1 MKKIKL
7 KLNNDYKSFKKDF
20 ECELCGDLIIL
31 SGVNG
36 SGKSQLLRIIAK
48 QSNQTRDKYGNI
60 SHESI
65 TRDVEQT
72 QSEEKYEKI
81 ENIKLLSFR
90 ENINISQNFG
100 QANAYSIE
108 NDIQSA
114 WNFYSKY
121 ILNHPNLDT
130 NKLIYCNEQGDS
142 NIKNSAW
149 RSILSMIHSL
159 KNKYDNEKIYKLNQK
174 EFRESLPTDFIWRNE
189 DNIVGQVGNLFYKFC
204 CVRMKEQA
212 ECGIIGKK
220 FNNDDCLKNAPW
232 TILNNLFQ
240 KLNFKYRFKDD
251 YDFDITS
258 LSENPQLLQDEESRE
273 LIDLSDGEKSI
284 LKLALF
290 SMDINM
296 SKGIDLMLFD
306 EYDAPL
312 NPSLTESFFT
322 VIKDFYI
329 DKGIQVIITTHS
341 PATISLAPDYAQF
354 YEIFSQIND
363 SPKIINV
370 NQFDY
375 SELKEAN
382 KAYYDK
388 IKNQENRIQE
398 LELLLKH
405 DGNAVLVEDKYVQ
418 IYKIAY
424 LKLKGI
430 TNLTKD
436 NLDEMFMKNCKY
448 SINGNYSTGGL
459 YNILSCKN
467 ISLDANTKRICLFDF
482 DTEGYKTY
490 EKIKDFKIDKQKQY
504 CKYGDFNL
512 DKGFC
517 LKHKDCKRYAM
528 MIPIPSRLQNYVSI
542 ESSSDCFIEIETLLD
557 EDFLRSNDKTKQRN
571 KALTFYILK
580 DKHKCDFWEDLLF
593 ADKKV
598 FNDFEPLFNTIE
610 QIFNS

>member
-1 MKKIKL
+1 MKKLEIEILEK
-7 KLNNDYKSFKKDF
+7 YKSYRQNTNYIFN
-20 ECELCGDLIIL
+20 GDLIIL
-31 SGVNG
+31 SGING
-36 SGKSQLLRIIAK
+36 TGKSQLLKIIANNTNEK
-48 QSNQTRDKYGNI
+48 I
-60 SHESI
+60 SRTVKIIGENEN
-65 TRDVEQT
+65 VET
-72 QSEEKYEKI
+72 I
-81 ENIKLLSFR
+81 ENILFLSFR
-90 ENINISQNFG
+90 DNIDLGNDFGQYSINLRQININQAWGFYSQNIGFNKN
-100 QANAYSIE
+100 QQLFDAKKRQKY
-108 NDIQSA
+108 NDG
-114 WNFYSKY
+114 
-121 ILNHPNLDT
+121 T
-130 NKLIYCNEQGDS
+130 LIFNDNGT
-142 NIKNSAW
+142 KNPSW
-149 RSILSMIHSL
+149 RSIEQLLSLL
-159 KNKYDNEKIYKLNQK
+159 KEKYSDDKIFYISRD
-174 EFRESLPTDFIWRNE
+174 EFEHIIPQDFIWRNE
-189 DNIVGQVGNLFYKFC
+189 NDIIQQIGNLFYIAC
-204 CVRMKEQA
+204 CERADKQI
-212 ECGIIGKK
+212 ECSKTTNIFDNIAW
-220 FNNDDCLKNAPW
+220 LRTAPW
-232 TILNNLFQ
+232 TVLNKLFVD
-240 KLNFKYRFKDD
+240 LGFKYRFKDD
-251 YDFDITS
+251 YSFYTPNME
-258 LSENPQLLQDEESRE
+258 ENPKLRNNDEIRA
-273 LIDLSDGEKSI
+273 LTDLSDGEKAI
-284 LKLALF
+284 LKLALI
-290 SMDINM
+290 SLDEEI
-296 SKGIDLMLFD
+296 SKGIKLVLFD

-312 NPSLTESFFT
+312 NPSLTEAFYK
-322 VIKDFYI
+322 VVEDFYI
-329 DKGIQVIITTHS
+329 KKGIQVIITTHS

-354 YEIFSQIND
+354 YEIFSQVND

-382 KAYYDK
+382 KTYYNK

-424 LKLKGI
+424 LKLKDI

-436 NLDEMFMKNCKY
+436 NLDELFMKNCKY

-482 DTEGYKTY
+482 DAEGYKTY

-512 DKGFC
+512 DKGIC

-542 ESSSDCFIEIETLLD
+542 ESSSDCFIEIETLID
-557 EDFLRSNDKTKQRN
+557 EDFLRSNNKTKQRN

-598 FNDFEPLFNTIE
+598 FNDFKPLFNTIE